1 MRHMRRT
8 TIAAAVACLM
18 VASCAYGIAIARW
31 EVFPFHMVRAMWN
44 RVANKQ
50 PSADWYPGLRKRYEE
65 MPIAADIVMFGDSH
79 IRLMDWSEL
88 FPDIKI
94 ANRGIPGD
102 SVQYMLLRIEPILA
116 ARPKKV
122 FVMAGVNDLAA
133 GRDPE
138 AIARD
143 YDTLIQRLVEV
154 SGQTIVQSTLLTTD
168 SAMNSKI
175 TKLNQ
180 HLEQTC
186 MRAKC
191 KYLNLNRS
199 LAPSGVLQHSVDGV
213 HLDVAGYMIWRN
225 AIADEL
231 R

>member
-1 MRHMRRT
+1 MRRSL
-8 TIAAAVACLM
+8 IAAGVACLM
-18 VASCAYGIAIARW
+18 AASGAYGVALARL
-31 EVFPFHMVRAMWN
+31 ELFPFHLVRAVWN

-50 PSADWYPGLRKRYEE
+50 PSVDWYPGLRTRYDE

-88 FPDIKI
+88 FPEAKI

-116 ARPKKV
+116 AKPKKV

-133 GRDPE
+133 GRDLE
-138 AIARD
+138 AVTSD
-143 YDTLIQRLVEV
+143 FDTLIQRLVEA
-154 SGQTIVQSTLLTTD
+154 SGRVIVQSTLLTKD
-168 SAMNSKI
+168 VVLNSKI
-175 TKLNQ
+175 LKLNK

-186 MRAKC
+186 MQAKC
-191 KYLNLNRS
+191 KYLDLNS
-199 LAPSGVLQHSVDGV
+199 KLAPSGVLQHSIDGV
-213 HLDVAGYMIWRN
+213 HLNVAGYMIWRDV
-225 AIADEL
+225 IADEV